1 MRNSVARLGTRYQLF
16 FGSDPRSLGCN
27 SDGDTRVA
35 KRDIARRILPGLQQL
50 ERHALRY
57 ALEQPSAVA
66 EEHRAHDELILI
78 DETVLRQLRHD
89 RSATEDHHVLAGPL
103 LHGRDLVHVQ
113 LTDEASVVPRHFFQ
127 CSGEN
132 ELGRLVHP
140 DGDHS
145 VLSRLLPW
153 TVRIRR
159 RAGVLQGLPPESF
172 EEFVGPAP
180 EEHGVGSRHARRG
193 GLGLLVVG
201 HDPVQVA
208 VGTREVAIGGEPVE
222 GEDAARGSHT

>member
-1 MRNSVARLGTRYQLF
+1 MRHWFIIPMPGIVCSSRAKQLPGLFTMHTVAVMRRMRNSVARLGTRYQLF

-27 SDGDTRVA
+27 SDGD
-35 KRDIARRILPGLQQL
+35 
-50 ERHALRY
+50 
-57 ALEQPSAVA
+57 
-66 EEHRAHDELILI
+66 
-78 DETVLRQLRHD
+78 
-89 RSATEDHHVLAGPL
+89 
-103 LHGRDLVHVQ
+103 
-113 LTDEASVVPRHFFQ
+113 
-127 CSGEN
+127 N
-132 ELGRLVHP
+132 
-140 DGDHS
+140 S

-159 RAGVLQGLPPESF
+159 RGGVLQGLPPESF

>member
-1 MRNSVARLGTRYQLF
+1 MRHWFIIPMPGIVCSSRAKQLFGLFTMHTVAVMRRMRNSVARLGTRYQLF

-57 ALEQPSAVA
+57 ALEQPSAVT

-103 LHGRDLVHVQ
+103 LHGRALVHVQ
-113 LTDEASVVPRHFFQ
+113 LTDEAEARMRRAEATLEVYRAAAPKRGLSRRAPRRPRVR
-127 CSGEN
+127 
-132 ELGRLVHP
+132 GRR
-140 DGDHS
+140 DRAAREW
-145 VLSRLLPW
+145 VLSSS
-153 TVRIRR
+153 TFT
-159 RAGVLQGLPPESF
+159 A
-172 EEFVGPAP
+172 
-180 EEHGVGSRHARRG
+180 
-193 GLGLLVVG
+193 
-201 HDPVQVA
+201 
-208 VGTREVAIGGEPVE
+208 
-222 GEDAARGSHT
+222 